1 MGNTQN
7 AKYIYIGLTNIDSL
21 HIYMYMEFYAKMSS
35 PMDLCNNLL
44 PILYLDRLLSHVD
57 DPTLDDRTCREY
69 ILYLCPNGKLQDE
82 LNKFWEKSMSQ
93 CGWNG
98 AHSYFPHITMCPFFA
113 VSSLIY
119 IYFFCEVDQLSQRF
133 LFCRH
138 LNVKR
143 IGDCISRSI
152 SSFKCKGIQT

>member
-1 MGNTQN
+1 MLRCQVPFR
-7 AKYIYIGLTNIDSL
+7 L
-21 HIYMYMEFYAKMSS
+21 
-35 PMDLCNNLL
+35 MDLYNNLL

-119 IYFFCEVDQLSQRF
+119 IYFFCEVDQLSQLRF

-143 IGDCISRSI
+143 IGDCISPSI